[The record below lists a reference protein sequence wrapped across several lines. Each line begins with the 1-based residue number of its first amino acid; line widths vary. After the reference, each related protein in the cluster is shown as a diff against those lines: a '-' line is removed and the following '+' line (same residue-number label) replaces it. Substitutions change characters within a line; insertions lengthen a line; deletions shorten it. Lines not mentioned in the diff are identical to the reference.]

1 MESLIIILLVIVA
14 YLATRK
20 CDVCGKKEGF
30 FQTAPAPATDKF
42 NPPVSEEHKNRSA
55 GEKVA
60 IVMGIFIA
68 IIFGLLFL
76 LFAVPTLVDHFSKN
90 SLKRRLY

>member
-30 FQTAPAPATDKF
+30 FQTADKPDPATAMK
-42 NPPVSEEHKNRSA
+42 PKERTA

-60 IVMGIFIA
+60 IMFGIFVGIM
-68 IIFGLLFL
+68 FGLLFL
-76 LFAVPTLVDHFSKN
+76 FFAVPTLYDHFSKN